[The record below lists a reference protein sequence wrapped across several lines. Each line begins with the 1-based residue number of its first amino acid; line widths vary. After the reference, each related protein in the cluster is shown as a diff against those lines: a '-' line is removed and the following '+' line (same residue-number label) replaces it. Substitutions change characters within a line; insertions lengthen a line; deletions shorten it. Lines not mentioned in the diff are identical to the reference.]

1 MFMFIFR
8 KLCVMKKSE
17 MCWLNDMYK
26 LFVEG
31 LEKIKLLLCIL
42 ILFMCICLNKKYVKM
57 WK

>member
-42 ILFMCICLNKKYVKM
+42 ILFIYFVCVFV
-57 WK
+57 

>member
-1 MFMFIFR
+1 
-8 KLCVMKKSE
+8 MKKSE

-31 LEKIKLLLCIL
+31 LEIVYIDFVH
-42 ILFMCICLNKKYVKM
+42 LFCPMRTCLNNKYAKT